1 MSEIL
6 DAVLAANARYAS
18 TFGEKGDLA
27 APPVRGLGILT
38 CMDARLD
45 PAGIAGLREGDA
57 QILRNA
63 GGRASNDAIRSLVI
77 SCKLL
82 GTREWVVIHHTGCGM
97 ESLTDATQRSRFT
110 ASLRP
115 ENAGPPVAQADGDAD
130 EFFEADDLLWLEIR
144 GVRERLSAAV
154 NRIRTHPLL
163 PPGVLVHGLLYDVAT
178 GRLEVVDQANAYQAT
193 P

>member
-6 DAVLAANARYAS
+6 EAVLAANARYAS
-18 TFGEKGDLA
+18 TFGEKGELA

-82 GTREWVVIHHTGCGM
+82 GTREWIVIHHTGCGM
-97 ESLTDATQRSRFT
+97 ESLTDAIQRSRFT

-115 ENAGPPVAQADGDAD
+115 DNARPAIAEAHMDAD
-130 EFFEADDLLWLEIR
+130 EFFEADDLRWLEIR

-154 NRIRTHPLL
+154 NRIRAHPLL

-178 GRLEVVDQANAYQAT
+178 GRLEVVDRADAYQAT

>member
-6 DAVLAANARYAS
+6 QAVLAANARYAAA
-18 TFGEKGDLA
+18 FGEKAELE

-38 CMDARLD
+38 CMDARIN

-63 GGRASNDAIRSLVI
+63 GGRASKDAIRSLVI
-77 SCKLL
+77 SCRLL
-82 GTREWVVIHHTGCGM
+82 GTREWLVVHHTGCGM
-97 ESLTDATQRSRFT
+97 EKLSDPDERRRLTQDAGTEAELFD
-110 ASLRP
+110 P
-115 ENAGPPVAQADGDAD
+115 E
-130 EFFEADDLLWLEIR
+130 DLEWLAIR
-144 GVRERLSAAV
+144 GVRERLAAAL

-178 GRLEVVDQANAYQAT
+178 GLLEVVDEERGSHAYHAI